1 MNTVVSIG
9 RSFPLGATIAE
20 AGADLSPFSRST
32 MGVELLFFD
41 DESDARPS
49 RVIRADPPGNSTYH
63 YWHVFGPGVHL
74 DELAAAAVYSKGTL
88 CLHFKTKEDLV
99 LAVATRALQHRADLL
114 ERATPFS
121 GNTLRKVELIK
132 QTHLHYAPIN

>member
-20 AGADLSPFSRST
+20 AGADLSPFSRSAV
-32 MGVELLFFD
+32 GVELLFFD

-88 CLHFKTKEDLV
+88 CLDFKP
-99 LAVATRALQHRADLL
+99 RRISCWPWRR
-114 ERATPFS
+114 ERFS
-121 GNTLRKVELIK
+121 IEPTCWSEQPLFQGILCAKLN
-132 QTHLHYAPIN
+132 